1 MVLDN
6 KIEHPCSSAVPYFDA
21 FNPPP
26 DLTQRQGGGNPIS
39 KAYQSLDVEDGPP
52 TPKATQQQARPPPA
66 PPFLS
71 QHSTIDEEDDI
82 IDEVMERSDEGPP
95 ETIYTSVR

>member
-1 MVLDN
+1 M
-6 KIEHPCSSAVPYFDA
+6 HAVTHS
-21 FNPPP
+21 FNPPL

-52 TPKATQQQARPPPA
+52 TPKATQQPRPPP

-82 IDEVMERSDEGPP
+82 IDEVMERSDEGPA
-95 ETIYTSVR
+95 EAIYTSVR

>member
-1 MVLDN
+1 MNSIPTL
-6 KIEHPCSSAVPYFDA
+6 
-21 FNPPP
+21 
-26 DLTQRQGGGNPIS
+26 DLTLRQGGGNPIN

-52 TPKATQQQARPPPA
+52 TPKATQQQRPPP

-82 IDEVMERSDEGPP
+82 IDEVMERSDEGPA
-95 ETIYTSVR
+95 EAVYTSVR